1 MASFRLGEVL
11 ILPFS
16 YTDLQSRKRRPA
28 VVLVDAGDEDVLVAK
43 ITTKAYHSAYD
54 LTLDHWREAG
64 LLAPSVVRIH
74 KLLAVEKNHVV
85 QRAGMLDP
93 IDLIRLKQA
102 FKGLLGD

>member
-1 MASFRLGEVL
+1 MASFRFGEVL

-43 ITTKAYHSAYD
+43 ITTKEYRTIYD
-54 LTLDHWREAG
+54 LKLDHWQEAG
-64 LLAPSVVRIH
+64 LLAPSFIRIH
-74 KLLAVEKNHVV
+74 KLLAVEKNHVI

-93 IDLIRLKQA
+93 ADLNRLKQA
-102 FKGLLGD
+102 FRAMV